1 MEAVERT
8 SYEDTGTK
16 FPAGLSWLVYKN
28 YVVIA
33 EYERK
38 GIQPKKPRTGL
49 SGL

>member
-8 SYEDTGTK
+8 SCEDTGTK

-28 YVVIA
+28 YVVIP
-33 EYERK
+33 EYKRK
-38 GIQPKKPRTGL
+38 GIQPKKLRTGL